1 MRQRGA
7 EVKRFLAVALHAVHI
22 LLPLLLLILLLLLLI
37 HNLQKEFREFCVCTL
52 TAAAWLIISP

>member
-22 LLPLLLLILLLLLLI
+22 LLPLLLLILLLLLI